1 VPPSPSRSP
10 ARAVSSASASA
21 SARSNVVELD
31 APARSNRRDDQR
43 RETKL
48 RLVTAAI
55 ALVGEVGWKRTT
67 VEQIAERAG
76 VAKGTFFV
84 HFKTKEAIV
93 VTLVQLQIGAATA
106 ARDAVAAR
114 GGSVIE
120 RLEAATMTLGVQ
132 AAANTEL
139 SRAVLIASLESR
151 EVGSATDAVFGRL
164 FARMT
169 EDAREGLASGA
180 LRGADAETVASLL
193 MASYLGATLHCASS
207 PHAKPLAEVLRPLVD
222 ATLAALAVKPAA
234 TTTKTKATKTTA
246 KTKQSP
252 TSSPKTP
259 KHRGAT

>member
-1 VPPSPSRSP
+1 MPSTPARAPPPSRASRSP
-10 ARAVSSASASA
+10 GSRAHSSRSSR
-21 SARSNVVELD
+21 SSNVVELD

-48 RLVTAAI
+48 RLVAAAI

-114 GGSVIE
+114 GGSVIQ

-151 EVGSATDAVFGRL
+151 EVGSANDAVFGRL

-169 EDAREGLASGA
+169 EDAREGIARGD

-222 ATLAALAVKPAA
+222 ATLAALAAKIK
-234 TTTKTKATKTTA
+234 TKTQTPK
-246 KTKQSP
+246 
-252 TSSPKTP
+252 SS

>member
-1 VPPSPSRSP
+1 MPPTPARAPPPSRASRASRSP
-10 ARAVSSASASA
+10 ASRAPASHSSRS
-21 SARSNVVELD
+21 SNVVELD

-48 RLVTAAI
+48 RLVAAAI

-114 GGSVIE
+114 GGSVIQ

-151 EVGSATDAVFGRL
+151 EVGSANDAVFGRL

-169 EDAREGLASGA
+169 EDAREGIARGD

-222 ATLAALAVKPAA
+222 ATLAALAAKPKIK
-234 TTTKTKATKTTA
+234 TKTKTQTPK
-246 KTKQSP
+246 
-252 TSSPKTP
+252 SS

>member
-1 VPPSPSRSP
+1 MPPSPSRSSD
-10 ARAVSSASASA
+10 RAVSSAS
-21 SARSNVVELD
+21 SNVVELD

-120 RLEAATMTLGVQ
+120 RLDAATMTLGVQ

-169 EDAREGLASGA
+169 EDAREGIASGE

-222 ATLAALAVKPAA
+222 ATLAALAAKPTAKTKTTKTTKT
-234 TTTKTKATKTTA
+234 TTTKTK
-246 KTKQSP
+246 QSP
-252 TSSPKTP
+252 KNSPKNRT
-259 KHRGAT
+259 HRGAT